1 MYKTL
6 EGSYCMKYKEKI
18 QKAFDLYCLGK
29 SVSQIAKE
37 LRLSKYTVYSES
49 AKHEFKFHKR
59 LGTRELKF

>member
-1 MYKTL
+1 
-6 EGSYCMKYKEKI
+6 MKYKEKI